1 MRLRLRSSSRLGT
14 TDSLL
19 SSFSVSR
26 LSSSRFR
33 SRQNSRHIQV
43 LERSLVPLSGRIF
56 LVVVP
61 GTRPVTMALVVRAS
75 TKVLVLQV
83 RVLLAHLVLHA
94 QMMTEKAEME
104 MMMMMMMMNDLSDQM
119 QLATPLCA

>member
-1 MRLRLRSSSRLGT
+1 MSLRLRSSGTPGT

-19 SSFSVSR
+19 SCFSVSRLSSR

-33 SRQNSRHIQV
+33 SRHNSNNVPV

-56 LVVVP
+56 LVVVL

-75 TKVLVLQV
+75 TEVLVLQV

-104 MMMMMMMMNDLSDQM
+104 MVMSDLSDQM
-119 QLATPLCA
+119 QHAAPLCA